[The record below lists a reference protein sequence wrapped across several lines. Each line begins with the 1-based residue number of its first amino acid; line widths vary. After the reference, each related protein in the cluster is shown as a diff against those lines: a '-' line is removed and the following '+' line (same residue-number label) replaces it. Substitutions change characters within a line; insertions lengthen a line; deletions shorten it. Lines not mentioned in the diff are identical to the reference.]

1 MMKFAR
7 RAMIGAAVMAMMAG
21 AAVAQQYNRVM
32 TVHNN
37 TSETIMYLYSTN
49 TGTADWGSDIL
60 GSDVIP
66 AGEAI
71 VVDFDDG
78 SGYCRMDIRAEFA
91 DGSEAEVRRVNVCEE
106 SDVVFND

>member
-7 RAMIGAAVMAMMAG
+7 RAVIGAAVMAMMAG
-21 AAVAQQYNRVM
+21 AAVAQDYNRVM

-37 TSETIMYLYSTN
+37 TSETIVFLYSTN
-49 TGTADWGSDIL
+49 SDTADWGGDIL
-60 GSDVIP
+60 GSDVIES
-66 AGEAI
+66 GDSI

-78 SGYCRMDIRAEFA
+78 SGACEMDIRAEFS
-91 DGSEAEVRRVNVCEE
+91 DGSEAELRSINVCAE